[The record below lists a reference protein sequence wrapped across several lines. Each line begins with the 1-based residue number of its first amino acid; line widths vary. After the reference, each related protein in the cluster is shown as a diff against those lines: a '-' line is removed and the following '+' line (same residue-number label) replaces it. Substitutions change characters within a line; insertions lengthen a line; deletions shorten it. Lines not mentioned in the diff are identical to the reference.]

1 MRKLILKSSLILIL
15 YTLVNLYFAV
25 FNWKIFSVRLN
36 VDFGFTIWEIPPFV
50 ILFLTGFLLIAILS
64 WVNYNIRLRK
74 MILDLEQGLEIGKL
88 KDKFIDKQ
96 FRNLLFDE
104 NNLTVLS
111 EKLGIRDIKDNT
123 EVLSKQV
130 SELSQKITTDK
141 PETQGS

>member
-111 EKLGIRDIKDNT
+111 EKLGIREIKDNT
-123 EVLSKQV
+123 EVLSKQFI
-130 SELSQKITTDK
+130 ELSQKITTDK
-141 PETQGS
+141 PKSQDS

>member
-111 EKLGIRDIKDNT
+111 EKLGIREIKDNT
-123 EVLSKQV
+123 EVLSKQFI
-130 SELSQKITTDK
+130 ELSQKITTDK